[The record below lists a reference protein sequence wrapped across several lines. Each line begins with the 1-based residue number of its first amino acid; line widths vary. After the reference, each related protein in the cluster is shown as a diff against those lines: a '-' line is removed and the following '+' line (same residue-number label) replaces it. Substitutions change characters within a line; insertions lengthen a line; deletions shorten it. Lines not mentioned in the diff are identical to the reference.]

1 MCLVQLHCSYIKFM
15 ISSLVDVSTH
25 SVVMTKQNELVF
37 SASAPNDT
45 FNWSSFYL
53 CTLSEE
59 F

>member
-1 MCLVQLHCSYIKFM
+1 M